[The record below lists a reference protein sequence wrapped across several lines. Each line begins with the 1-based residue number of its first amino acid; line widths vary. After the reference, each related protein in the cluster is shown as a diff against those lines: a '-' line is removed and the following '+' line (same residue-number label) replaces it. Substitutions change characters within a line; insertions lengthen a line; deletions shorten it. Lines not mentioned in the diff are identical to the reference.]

1 MFLACLWNVG
11 GILLCISTGAHRG
24 WYDFHYDTHSPVK
37 YNPFAHI
44 ITKVLNEINHDN
56 HSIDLNA
63 GNHSMSKINSVQE
76 YARKWVKRKWIEL
89 STLYY
94 SNRPSIL
101 RLFHVVASKILTN
114 LWIILILVPFRKCR
128 LGKRLTFVHFT
139 LPFLIK
145 CWNKIIKQIIHN
157 ILKFLHC
164 KQRYKFILLGHDL
177 TYFVKHE
184 TNRKACYTKNENI
197 RILEFLINIL
207 VRVWLTLF
215 FNKKLTFTWEQT
227 VSSPCRYLH

>member
-1 MFLACLWNVG
+1 MYC
-11 GILLCISTGAHRG
+11 
-24 WYDFHYDTHSPVK
+24 
-37 YNPFAHI
+37 
-44 ITKVLNEINHDN
+44 
-56 HSIDLNA
+56 
-63 GNHSMSKINSVQE
+63 
-76 YARKWVKRKWIEL
+76 
-89 STLYY
+89 

-101 RLFHVVASKILTN
+101 RLFHVVASTILTK

-157 ILKFLHC
+157 IFKFLHC

-177 TYFVKHE
+177 IYFVKHE
-184 TNRKACYTKNENI
+184 TNRKACYTKNEDI

-215 FNKKLTFTWEQT
+215 STKNWPSLGSKLCPLLVDICINSRSYQAWHKRKLIKHKGITEAKEGNLSF
-227 VSSPCRYLH
+227 RYIDDHYSVNDLPYWVA